1 MDDTGLVYE
10 DWAGDKLEYRIIT
23 VDDEIVCHLTM
34 LPGDISGDVS
44 GWQTELGTP
53 ALLALAVR
61 LRRCVRGQ
69 GTESVVSAEPG
80 PLVLHYVEDGDRTG
94 SVVSLRLTNTWAAH
108 ISKDDVEAVATLFNR
123 IRTEIHSRRKAT
135 QSAPPRDLITDM
147 IQDNLTDIVGR
158 LNSLRRTEP
167 AEETAA
173 EQAPPSAPLLDRTED
188 LIKELA
194 TLSATLRETNAVL
207 SSQGRAPAQTER
219 HEPLRV
225 WEGSHDLVGR
235 LRQLGVSPQ
244 DAGKESPQILLQ
256 HRRFLAARLTGMP
269 GSESMTAAQV
279 LVWMTADHG

>member
-34 LPGDISGDVS
+34 TPGGVPGEFS

-53 ALLALAVR
+53 ALLGLAVR
-61 LRRCVRGQ
+61 LRRCVLSQ
-69 GTESVVSAEPG
+69 GTESVDSAEPG
-80 PLVLHYVEDGDRTG
+80 PLVLQYTKDGGRTG
-94 SVVSLRLTNTWAAH
+94 SAVSLWTGEAWGVH
-108 ISKDDVEAVATLFNR
+108 IRKDDVEAVAALFNR

-207 SSQGRAPAQTER
+207 RSQDRAPEQTER

-225 WEGSHDLVGR
+225 WEGSRDLVQR
-235 LRQLGVSPQ
+235 LHQLGVPAQ
-244 DAGKESPQILLQ
+244 TAREESQQILLK
-256 HRRFLAARLTGMP
+256 HRQFLAARLTRTP

-279 LVWMTADHG
+279 LAWMTADHG